1 MEKKQPKHRKVAK
14 AIINHPIYQRK
25 KAKSKV
31 PHRFDMWEDSV
42 VGGLHIFEW
51 LVIGLVSI
59 VAFGIVALS
68 VKSFAGIPVGGGTG
82 VCPTCKT
89 VPSALTR

>member
-1 MEKKQPKHRKVAK
+1 MEKKHPKHRKVAK
-14 AIINHPIYQRK
+14 AIINHSIYQRK

-59 VAFGIVALS
+59 VVFGIVVLS
-68 VKSFAGIPVGGGTG
+68 VKSFAGITGGGG
-82 VCPTCKT
+82 VRS
-89 VPSALTR
+89 PSQTIQSSN